1 MDGIAV
7 HGLTKRYG
15 RVVAVDDLSFTL
27 EPGRVTGFVG
37 RNGAGK
43 STTLRMLLGLT
54 RPTAGTATI
63 AGQPYAALRDPLR
76 HVGALVD
83 PSCFHPGRTGRNALR
98 AIARA
103 ARIGDPRVDTV
114 LELVDLQE
122 AAGRRVGGY
131 SLGMRQRL
139 ALAAAL
145 LGDPATLVLDEPA
158 NGLDP
163 DGVRWLRAL
172 IRGLG
177 AQGRSVLVSS
187 HLLAELAQ
195 AVDDVIIIEKGRLV
209 AYAPMAVLTT
219 DGESLEDAFLRLTG
233 TTQGVAS

>member
-1 MDGIAV
+1 MDAIAV

-15 RVVAVDDLSFTL
+15 RVLAVDDLSFTL

-43 STTLRMLLGLT
+43 STTIRMLLGLT

-63 AGQPYAALRDPLR
+63 DGQRYPMLPDPLR
-76 HVGALVD
+76 QVGALVD
-83 PSCFHPGRTGRNALR
+83 PNCFHPGRTGRNALR
-98 AIARA
+98 AVARA
-103 ARIGDPRVDTV
+103 AGIEDDRADTV
-114 LELVDLQE
+114 LELVDLHDV
-122 AAGRRVGGY
+122 ARRRVGGY

-145 LGDPATLVLDEPA
+145 LGDPATLILDEPT

-187 HLLAELAQ
+187 HVLAELAQ
-195 AVDDVIIIEKGRLV
+195 TVDDVIIIEKGRLV
-209 AYAPMAVLTT
+209 AHTPMAVLTR
-219 DGESLEDAFLRLTG
+219 DGESLEDAFLRLTA
-233 TTQGVAS
+233 TTQGAAS